1 MRRNI
6 NMSKF
11 GERINIMKL
20 TREKLIELSHGAVRV
35 VEERGKISFC
45 RFTEEQQ
52 LLYKNAGN
60 QSFYLKTFTPAGVR
74 LVFRTNST
82 SLLLKVN
89 IPFVTTR
96 SYFSID
102 VYVNGEM
109 TGCVNNYADF
119 DFSGDYTKISYPIGR
134 FEKSF
139 DLGDGIKNV
148 TVFLPW
154 SVPTE
159 IEEISID
166 DGAFAEPVVRNKKM
180 LVFGDS
186 ITQGYD
192 ALHPSNRY
200 ITKIADLLCAEE
212 YSKAIGGE
220 KFFPELAELK
230 DSFKPDYI
238 LVSYGSND
246 WSRSDVETFKVK
258 CKSFFENLAKSY
270 PDTKIFAVT
279 PLWRK
284 DMSEEKKF
292 GDFKMVDPLIR
303 NAVKDIEN
311 ISVIKG
317 FDFVPKEEKY
327 FADLKLHPNDEGF
340 EYYAENLYKEI
351 KEMI

>member
-1 MRRNI
+1 
-6 NMSKF
+6 MSKF
-11 GERINIMKL
+11 DERINIMKL

-119 DFSGDYTKISYPIGR
+119 DFSGDYTKIRYPIGR

-166 DGAFAEPVVRNKKM
+166 DGAFAEPVVRNKKC
-180 LVFGDS
+180 L
-186 ITQGYD
+186 Y
-192 ALHPSNRY
+192 
-200 ITKIADLLCAEE
+200 
-212 YSKAIGGE
+212 
-220 KFFPELAELK
+220 
-230 DSFKPDYI
+230 
-238 LVSYGSND
+238 
-246 WSRSDVETFKVK
+246 
-258 CKSFFENLAKSY
+258 
-270 PDTKIFAVT
+270 
-279 PLWRK
+279 
-284 DMSEEKKF
+284 
-292 GDFKMVDPLIR
+292 
-303 NAVKDIEN
+303 
-311 ISVIKG
+311 SVIQ
-317 FDFVPKEEKY
+317 
-327 FADLKLHPNDEGF
+327 
-340 EYYAENLYKEI
+340 
-351 KEMI
+351 